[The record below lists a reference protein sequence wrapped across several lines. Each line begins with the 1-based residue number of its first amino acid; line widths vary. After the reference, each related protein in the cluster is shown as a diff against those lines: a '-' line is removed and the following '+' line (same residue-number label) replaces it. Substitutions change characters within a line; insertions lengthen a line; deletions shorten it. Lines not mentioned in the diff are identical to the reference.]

1 MSRILISYRREDTAG
16 HAGRLYDL
24 LVERFGP
31 DRIFMDV
38 DTISPGDDF
47 VEVIRSAVTSSDVL
61 IALIGR
67 EWLIVE
73 HPSGHRRLDDP
84 DDFVALELATALEGG
99 VRVVPVLV
107 QGAAMPAAEALPLR
121 LRALARRNAVE
132 ISDTRFRRDAAALID
147 SLRRILEGRGP
158 RRWPRLLPTA
168 GVAALAIA
176 ALAAGGLGYRVWTRL
191 GPATGPGTAE
201 RVASA
206 PAPAIHE
213 TTATS
218 SGRAEGE
225 RMVAAGSEP
234 VPAPT
239 PGTAG
244 PSATTVPTREPA
256 PKERPRPAAPHDA
269 LSSPAPPVATSS
281 ANPGRARVVVPAT
294 PGPPRETPSAPAAA
308 APPRPEAPSAR
319 APAPSPPV
327 VASLPPATAPR
338 LIAPSLG
345 ASVPQASI
353 RAWTFRWAAPASGG
367 PVERYHLVVQGP
379 GASWPAADVTTS
391 ETSWTMPARGECS
404 YVPEHGRTGWQW
416 KVRAQREGGT
426 WSEWSTGRFDV
437 ELVDRDSYCRRCPG
451 ASICAR

>member
-1 MSRILISYRREDTAG
+1 MYADSGMSRILISYRREDTAG

-47 VEVIRSAVTSSDVL
+47 VEVIRTAVTSSDVL
-61 IALIGR
+61 IGLIGR
-67 EWLIVE
+67 EWLTVT

-84 DDFVALELATALEGG
+84 DDFVALELATTLEGG
-99 VRVVPVLV
+99 IRVVPVLV
-107 QGAAMPAAEALPLR
+107 QGAAMPAAEDLPPR

-132 ISDTRFRRDAAALID
+132 ISDTRFRRDAGALID

-168 GVAALAIA
+168 GVAALVIA
-176 ALAAGGLGYRVWTRL
+176 GLAAGGLGYRVWSRL
-191 GPATGPGTAE
+191 GPGPGE
-201 RVASA
+201 RAASA
-206 PAPAIHE
+206 PSVAIHE
-213 TTATS
+213 TTTAS
-218 SGRAEGE
+218 SGPAEE
-225 RMVAAGSEP
+225 ARKVAAGPEP
-234 VPAPT
+234 SPAPT
-239 PGTAG
+239 PSTPA
-244 PSATTVPTREPA
+244 PPATTAPPREPA
-256 PKERPRPAAPHDA
+256 PKERPRAAT
-269 LSSPAPPVATSS
+269 SSPAAGGAKSV
-281 ANPGRARVVVPAT
+281 
-294 PGPPRETPSAPAAA
+294 AAA
-308 APPRPEAPSAR
+308 APIVPSDGPAPTT
-319 APAPSPPV
+319 APSPPV

-338 LIAPSLG
+338 LVAPSPG
-345 ASVPQASI
+345 ASVPQTST

-379 GASWPAADVTTS
+379 GASWPAADITTS

-404 YVPEHGRTGWQW
+404 YVPDHGRAGWQW
-416 KVRAQREGGT
+416 KVRAQREGGI

-437 ELVDRDSYCRRCPG
+437 EAVDRDGYCRRCPG

>member
-47 VEVIRSAVTSSDVL
+47 VEVIRSAVTSSDLL

-67 EWLIVE
+67 EWLIVK
-73 HPSGHRRLDDP
+73 HPSGHRRLEDP

-99 VRVVPVLV
+99 VRVVPVLI
-107 QGAAMPAAEALPLR
+107 QGAAMPAAQDLPPR

-132 ISDTRFRRDAAALID
+132 ISDTRFRRDAGALID

-158 RRWPRLLPTA
+158 RRWPQLLPTA
-168 GVAALAIA
+168 GVVALAIA
-176 ALAAGGLGYRVWTRL
+176 ALAAGGLGYRVWTRV
-191 GPATGPGTAE
+191 GPATGPGTGE
-201 RVASA
+201 RAASA
-206 PAPAIHE
+206 PAVAIHE
-213 TTATS
+213 TATATS
-218 SGRAEGE
+218 GPAEAGRKV
-225 RMVAAGSEP
+225 VAGPEP
-234 VPAPT
+234 APAPT
-239 PGTAG
+239 PGTPG
-244 PSATTVPTREPA
+244 PAATPASPREPA
-256 PKERPRPAAPHDA
+256 PKERPPTATAPHDA
-269 LSSPAPPVATSS
+269 PPSPAPRAATSS
-281 ANPGRARVVVPAT
+281 TAPGGAKVVAPAT
-294 PGPPRETPSAPAAA
+294 PGPPRE
-308 APPRPEAPSAR
+308 APSAR
-319 APAPSPPV
+319 VTAPSPPV

-338 LIAPSLG
+338 LIVPSPG

-353 RAWTFRWAAPASGG
+353 RAWMFRWAAPASGG

-379 GASWPAADVTTS
+379 GASWPAADITTS

-404 YVPEHGRTGWQW
+404 YVPDHGRTGWQW

-437 ELVDRDSYCRRCPG
+437 ESVDRDSYCRRCPG